1 MSRYQIKQ
9 FNLAEGTF
17 IQRTNVPNF
26 NRVYIQRGFCLSNE
40 KDTIPNSI
48 YLDGAFKGPLFDV
61 KNKIFS
67 LDHHENCIRQITKST
82 CEQAL
87 LFAKSGTFDNCCYQI
102 IGNDPDLDTILASWI
117 LLNIDEIKT
126 SEVFSKILPLI
137 LVEGNIDSY
146 GFNYEEMTGLSKDVI
161 LREKNRID
169 WLRENEVE
177 LKQSG
182 EWNTINFVE
191 YTLSVFEKLDKFVF
205 HNSDKSCIKPKT
217 YEYFPFYNEKN
228 ILFVED
234 ERLGIYDVEEI
245 CIRDKM
251 NVECII
257 LSNSNGKYSIKLSTL
272 ISSFSLKNVWLRLS
286 NAEML
291 EKIKQGITSET
302 NPQIY
307 FTTWGGS
314 LNIGGSPRYEN
325 GRGSYLNNVQVINH
339 VLNELN
345 MQLGFN

>member
-9 FNLAEGTF
+9 FAGIEKGTF
-17 IQRTNVPNF
+17 IQRINVPNF

-87 LFAKSGTFDNCCYQI
+87 LFAKSGTFDNCSYQI
-102 IGNDPDLDTILASWI
+102 IGNDPDLDTVLASWI

-126 SEVFSKILPLI
+126 SEVFSKILPLTLI
-137 LVEGNIDSY
+137 EGNIDSY
-146 GFNYEEMTGLSKDVI
+146 GFNYEEMTGLSKDII
-161 LREKNRID
+161 LREKNRIE

-177 LKQSG
+177 SKQSG
-182 EWNTINFVE
+182 EWNTIDFVE
-191 YTLSVFEKLDKFVF
+191 YTLSIFEKLDKFVF
-205 HNSDKSCIKPKT
+205 HNSDKSCIEPKT
-217 YEYFPFYNEKN
+217 YEYFPFYNDKN

-245 CIRDKM
+245 CIKDKM

-257 LSNSNGKYSIKLSTL
+257 LSNGNGKYSIKLSTL
-272 ISSFSLKNVWLRLS
+272 INSFSLKNVWSRLS

-291 EKIKQGITSET
+291 ERTKLDVNAETS
-302 NPQIY
+302 N
-307 FTTWGGS
+307 WGGS
-314 LNIGGSPRYEN
+314 SNIGGSPRYSN
-325 GRGSYLNNVQVINH
+325 GRSSYLNTVQVINC
-339 VLNELN
+339 VLSELN
-345 MQLGFN
+345 RQLGF